1 MFQYTDLREKLSEYL
16 TQEQVEQ
23 ITQAYLMAEKA
34 HQHQKR
40 FSGEPYITHPVEV
53 ARILAH
59 MHLDYQSIMAA
70 LLHDTIEDT
79 SLDKLEIKQK
89 FGDKIAELVDG
100 VSKLT
105 NIHFDSKEEAQAE
118 NFRKMMLA
126 MTQDIRVIII
136 KLADRLHNM
145 RTLSVLPPS
154 KRARISLETLEIYAP
169 IAHRL
174 GMNNFKVEFE
184 DLGFMYLHPLRYR
197 VLKEWVR
204 KSRGNRKALVS
215 TVEKAIKETLAQSG
229 MSHCIVKGRE
239 KYLYSLYKKMR
250 KKRGSLSDI
259 LDIYGFRIIV
269 DEVGECY
276 RALGLV
282 HNLYRPV
289 SGRFK
294 DYIAIPKANG
304 YQSLHTSLH
313 GPFGVP
319 IEVQIRTQ
327 SMEQIAENGIA
338 AHWNYKDKGVS
349 DIKEDSVAYLRT
361 GEWLQGLL
369 DIQENTGDSLEFIKN
384 IKIDLYPEAV
394 YVFTPTGKI
403 LSLPQGATPVDFA
416 YLVHTDIGNHCIAC
430 KINRKLSPLSTRLE
444 SGQIVEII
452 TSPCA
457 QPNPAWLSFALTGKT
472 RSNIRHWLKIQ
483 QRSESRVLGRRLVN
497 TVLTS
502 YGQPE
507 GILDEVP
514 IEKMHQILSDLKID
528 SVDSLYEEI
537 GLGKRLSPLVAQVI
551 LKVLEDDSEHT
562 TTGPLY
568 IKGTE
573 GLIVTYAN
581 CCYPIPGDLIVGH
594 LIEGQ
599 GITVHTEQCVKV
611 SQFRKHPLNCINVQ
625 WAENIEGEFEVPIEI
640 EVVNE
645 RGVLA
650 ILANTFA
657 EASADIVNV
666 SVDERDGTH
675 NLVKFIIL
683 VKDRAHLAKIIKRFR
698 SISVVTKITRGKS
711 ALALG

>member
-1 MFQYTDLREKLSEYL
+1 MFQYTDLRETLESYL
-16 TQEQVEQ
+16 TQDQVEQ
-23 ITQAYLMAEKA
+23 ITQAYLVAAQA
-34 HQHQKR
+34 HQHQTR
-40 FSGEPYITHPVEV
+40 LSGEPYITHPIEV
-53 ARILAH
+53 ARILAS

-79 SLDKLEIKQK
+79 SLDKNQIKEK
-89 FGDKIAELVDG
+89 FGEKIADLVDG

-145 RTLSVLPPS
+145 RTLIVLPPP
-154 KRARISLETLEIYAP
+154 KRRRIALETLEIYAP

-174 GMNNFKVEFE
+174 GMNTFKVEFE
-184 DLGFMYLHPLRYR
+184 ELGFMNLYPLRHK
-197 VLKEWVR
+197 VIKEWVR

-215 TVEKAIKETLAQSG
+215 TVENKITDALTQAGIE
-229 MSHCIVKGRE
+229 HCTVRGRE

-250 KKRGSLSDI
+250 TKRLSLSDI
-259 LDIYGFRIIV
+259 LDVYGFRIIV
-269 DEVGECY
+269 EDIGECY
-276 RALGLV
+276 RVLGLI

-313 GPFGVP
+313 GPYGVP
-319 IEVQIRTQ
+319 IEVQIRTKG
-327 SMEQIAENGIA
+327 MEDIAENGIA
-338 AHWNYKDKGVS
+338 AHWRYKNKEEE
-349 DIKEDSVAYLRT
+349 IKTDPVAHLRT

-369 DIQENTGDSLEFIKN
+369 DIQENTGDSLEFIKT

-394 YVFTPTGKI
+394 YVFTPTGNI

-452 TSPCA
+452 TSPLA
-457 QPNPAWLSFALTGKT
+457 KPNPAWLSFALTGKT

-483 QRSESRVLGRRLVN
+483 QRSESRNLGQRLIN

-502 YGQPE
+502 YGQTE
-507 GILDEVP
+507 GFLEQLSF
-514 IEKMHQILSDLKID
+514 EKMQQILAVLKID
-528 SVDSLYEEI
+528 TLDLLYEEI
-537 GLGKRLSPLVAQVI
+537 GLGKRLAPLVAQVI
-551 LKVLEDDSEHT
+551 LNTQHSEALDHT
-562 TTGPLY
+562 QTHRSFD

-573 GLIVTYAN
+573 GLIVTYAK

-599 GITVHTEQCVKV
+599 GVTVHTEQCVKV
-611 SQFRKHPLNCINVQ
+611 SQFRKYPLHCINVQ
-625 WAENIEGEFEVPIEI
+625 WAENIQGEFQVPIEV
-640 EVVNE
+640 EVINDK
-645 RGVLA
+645 GVLA
-650 ILANTFA
+650 TLANTFS
-657 EASADIVNV
+657 EANANIVNV
-666 SVDERDGTH
+666 AVDERDGKH
-675 NLVKFIIL
+675 NIVKFIVL
-683 VKDRAHLAKIIKRFR
+683 VKDRAHLTKMIQRFR
-698 SISVVTKITRGKS
+698 LLNVVIKIVRGKS
-711 ALALG
+711 VA

>member
-1 MFQYTDLREKLSEYL
+1 MFQYTDLRETLESYL
-16 TQEQVEQ
+16 TQDQVEQ
-23 ITQAYLMAEKA
+23 ITQAYLVAAQA
-34 HQHQKR
+34 HQHQTR
-40 FSGEPYITHPVEV
+40 LSGEPYITHPIEV
-53 ARILAH
+53 ARILAS

-79 SLDKLEIKQK
+79 SLDKNQIKEK
-89 FGDKIAELVDG
+89 FGEKIADLVDG

-145 RTLSVLPPS
+145 RTLIVLPPP
-154 KRARISLETLEIYAP
+154 KRRRIALETLEIYAP

-174 GMNNFKVEFE
+174 GMNTFKVEFE
-184 DLGFMYLHPLRYR
+184 ELGFMNLYPLRHK
-197 VLKEWVR
+197 VIKEWVR

-215 TVEKAIKETLAQSG
+215 MVENKITDALTQAGIEHCTVR
-229 MSHCIVKGRE
+229 GRE

-250 KKRGSLSDI
+250 TKRLSLSDI
-259 LDIYGFRIIV
+259 LDVYGFRIIV
-269 DEVGECY
+269 EDIGECY
-276 RALGLV
+276 RVLGLI

-313 GPFGVP
+313 GPYGVP
-319 IEVQIRTQ
+319 IEVQIRTKG
-327 SMEQIAENGIA
+327 MEDIAENGIA
-338 AHWNYKDKGVS
+338 AHWRYKNKEEE
-349 DIKEDSVAYLRT
+349 IKTDPVAHLRT

-369 DIQENTGDSLEFIKN
+369 DIQENTGDSLEFIKT

-394 YVFTPTGKI
+394 YVFTPTGNI

-452 TSPCA
+452 TSPLA
-457 QPNPAWLSFALTGKT
+457 KPNPAWLSFALTGKT

-483 QRSESRVLGRRLVN
+483 QRSESRNLGQRLIN

-502 YGQPE
+502 YGQTE
-507 GILDEVP
+507 GFLEQLSF
-514 IEKMHQILSDLKID
+514 EKMQQILAVLKID
-528 SVDSLYEEI
+528 TLDLLYEEI
-537 GLGKRLSPLVAQVI
+537 GLGKRLAPLVAQVI
-551 LKVLEDDSEHT
+551 LNAQHPEALEHT
-562 TTGPLY
+562 QTHRSFD

-573 GLIVTYAN
+573 GLIVTYAK

-599 GITVHTEQCVKV
+599 GVTVHTEQCVKV
-611 SQFRKHPLNCINVQ
+611 SQFRKYPLHCINVQ
-625 WAENIEGEFEVPIEI
+625 WAENIQGEFQVPIEV
-640 EVVNE
+640 EVINDK
-645 RGVLA
+645 GVLA
-650 ILANTFA
+650 TLANTFS
-657 EASADIVNV
+657 EANANIVNV
-666 SVDERDGTH
+666 GVDERDGKH
-675 NLVKFIIL
+675 NIVKFIVL
-683 VKDRAHLAKIIKRFR
+683 VKDRAHLTKMIQRFR
-698 SISVVTKITRGKS
+698 LLNVVIKIVRGKS
-711 ALALG
+711 VA